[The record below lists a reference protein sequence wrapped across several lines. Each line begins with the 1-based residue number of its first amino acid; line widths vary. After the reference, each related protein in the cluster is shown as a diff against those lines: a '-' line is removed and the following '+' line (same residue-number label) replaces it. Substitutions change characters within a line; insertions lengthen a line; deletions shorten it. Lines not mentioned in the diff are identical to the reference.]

1 VNLSPA
7 IKSFICLSA
16 VVALAGCGK
25 SSFQD
30 SQLVGSWKLENP
42 AADLRLTYYPNH
54 TWVMIAT
61 SPDKSVPTGAEFG
74 GWKLNGNQLLLVT
87 SCGMDNQ
94 PVNNREVGTI
104 VKLNDSVLVFA
115 NGATKNPTFHKSD
128 APTAAIPDKELAGKL
143 VGSWMFSYTNV
154 PRAMGVL
161 LYSAYQ
167 PNGVAHWQGTI
178 YQHAQSHPAPKASGT
193 WLVQNGYMLTAI
205 TNSEPNQLGA
215 TKQSRDQ
222 ILSVTDSQF
231 TYKDEQGSIQKVLRR
246 K

>member
-1 VNLSPA
+1 M
-7 IKSFICLSA
+7 
-16 VVALAGCGK
+16 
-25 SSFQD
+25 
-30 SQLVGSWKLENP
+30 GSWKLENP